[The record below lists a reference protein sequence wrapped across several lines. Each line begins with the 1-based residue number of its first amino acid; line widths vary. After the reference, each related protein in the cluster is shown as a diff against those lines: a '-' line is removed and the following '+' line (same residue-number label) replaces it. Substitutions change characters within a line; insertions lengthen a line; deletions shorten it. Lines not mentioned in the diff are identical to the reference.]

1 MQLYFFAESEVY
13 SYAETEIFSMRGNVL
28 HHSQRPDYNTG
39 ERNTLHGK
47 TAAINGTYQTIQEA
61 VDYSWRRVMP

>member
-1 MQLYFFAESEVY
+1 MQLYFFAEFKVH

-39 ERNTLHGK
+39 KKHFTRKGYSHKWNVPNCPGSC
-47 TAAINGTYQTIQEA
+47 EA
-61 VDYSWRRVMP
+61 WRRVMP